1 MDDMEQAFDF
11 EAGADFAR
19 LNLLIATD
27 VANAEERPRW
37 NAGDF
42 FGKRFGNPQQAAEEP

>member
-1 MDDMEQAFDF
+1 MGQAFDF

-19 LNLLIATD
+19 LSLLIATD

-37 NAGDF
+37 KAGDF
-42 FGKRFGNPQQAAEEP
+42 FGERFGNPWQTALEP